1 MSLPALIRVS
11 NPFLFTSIKTTS
23 EVTAHLHAPSV
34 TNSQP
39 AVHPGPAMM
48 PQYPPQAKPV
58 FSVFGD
64 GISEPKADSRLP
76 PRKNEDRY

>member
-1 MSLPALIRVS
+1 MSLPVLIRLS
-11 NPFLFTSIKTTS
+11 NLFLFISVNATS
-23 EVTAHLHAPSV
+23 EVTAPLHAPSV

-48 PQYPPQAKPV
+48 SQYPPQAKPV

-64 GISEPKADSRLP
+64 GISDSSRLP